1 MSRNVLFVADYP
13 YESQNEGELSFD
25 QGDQIKILNSDGDWW
40 FGELV
45 YPKYGMTE
53 GWISPSY
60 GHVVEESS
68 PYAEISDQDKLNR
81 RTALFMEI
89 IRVETGFCQDLDI
102 FNKTI
107 VSSLLSRNT
116 PFKRNFL
123 NEASI
128 AVSLNLLRDIFNMSS
143 KFLAEIS
150 KADSA
155 EKMALCYRQ
164 LAPALQLYAQYAAE
178 NAACL
183 NAVKS
188 FGRQLREFT
197 NENPLPAGLSLESC
211 LVLPLAHY
219 SKYASNFQEFVWLT
233 PESKPEFVSLKSAL
247 EAINLETLK
256 VDDTLNELAASVKLL
271 SLQSQFVGH
280 PKIFVSSRRLMR
292 EGVLERVR
300 VTGGNV
306 AVKSYYIHLFNDSL
320 ICSQSNASNDSFKL
334 TKTVD
339 LVGASVAQV
348 NLQGM
353 SHTFSISGAGATEIF
368 RSNPEDFQS
377 WVEDIDSVIVLLKN
391 RKVDGRGAITQTSSL
406 LQTTK
411 NLDVRGQCIH
421 KFLSSELRVLD
432 QYSATLVVL
441 IKPLLDASNG
451 SELVIGGDGKNK
463 VENAGKFQKAAI
475 TEALQVPEIKSFLT
489 SAVALG
495 NSLKDFVASI
505 RTQCEKLNWSEEICI
520 GNFFNSDISKNLFN
534 HYRSYATGQQ
544 GCLRVLKTPLF
555 NQFYSDF
562 ENALSSYPGNLGD
575 KLENPRNRPAQY
587 VEFLN
592 QLIQCTGPNHP
603 DHQHLQSA
611 IKIMVALSTELEGTV
626 KNKRNVEKLKEIQS
640 ILIVTTSLFQSVDSK
655 FMQNL
660 VSLDRRFI
668 KEGDLKK
675 VCRKKNK
682 SFRFWLFN
690 DYLVYGS
697 NMGNSSYSFNRALLL
712 KSCSASILKEP
723 KNSFQLNGA
732 EKSFIVIAP
741 SETARSDWVT
751 KIREAREALGV
762 KDDGNS
768 STAPVWVSD
777 HSADGCG
784 VCKQGFGL
792 FRRRHH
798 CRKCGGL
805 VCGEHSKRTEVLAYI
820 HPSTKQRVC
829 DDCFGKEVVKAAIS
843 SHVEPVSQSVQQQSI
858 PTKGN
863 FTNEPVTRS
872 TITTMTMN
880 TSAPPSRSIN
890 AAVTKQ
896 ETIQKPPSISNV
908 PSQQQ
913 QRVPTQ
919 APVKKSV
926 APTSAPAPVAAV
938 APRIAPAPKIA
949 PVAQY
954 ESNIAPTP
962 PLPSNNGPSN
972 NGRVGPPPPPPPP
985 PPPARNGPGPSRPP
999 MPQPTYDTDEPE
1011 EYSQAAAPATPIIS
1025 QPVPPQNLFEN
1036 DERYATYIKMKKL
1049 LPEGPVRQKMLSDGV
1064 LSEAEIDGFF
1074 SGVYVP
1080 NQGGGSHVP
1089 AIPRPAPQL
1098 KSVGASPM
1106 EAPKPA
1112 MGGMLAALQTV
1123 SLKKAD
1129 NDRKARPPSVAAKNA
1144 PGMLSML
1151 ATAMNNR
1158 RDFLKEDESDDDE
1171 SDGGFSDDD
1180 FDDL

>member
-1 MSRNVLFVADYP
+1 MSRNVIFIADYP

-25 QGDQIKILNSDGDWW
+25 LGDQIKILNSDGDWW

-45 YPKYGMTE
+45 IPKYGMTE
-53 GWISPSY
+53 GWLSPSY
-60 GHVVEESS
+60 GHVVEELS
-68 PYAEISDQDKLNR
+68 PYADVSDQDKLNR

-89 IRVETGFCQDLDI
+89 IRVETAFCQDLDI
-102 FNKTI
+102 FNKT
-107 VSSLLSRNT
+107 VVNSLLSRNT

-155 EKMALCYRQ
+155 EKMALCYKQ
-164 LAPALQLYAQYAAE
+164 LAPALQLYAQYASE

-197 NENPLPAGLSLESC
+197 NENPLPAGLTLESC

-219 SKYASNFQEFVWLT
+219 SKYATNFQEFVWLT
-233 PESKPEFVSLKSAL
+233 PESKPEYVSLKSAL
-247 EAINLETLK
+247 EAVNLETVK

-292 EGVLERVR
+292 EGELERVR

-320 ICSQSNASNDSFKL
+320 ICSQRNASNDTFKL

-339 LVGASVAQV
+339 LVGASVAPV
-348 NLQGM
+348 ILQGM
-353 SHTFSISGAGATEIF
+353 MHTFSISGAGATEIF
-368 RSNPEDFQS
+368 RSSPEEFQS
-377 WVEDIDSVIVLLKN
+377 WVEDIDSVIALLKN
-391 RKVDGRGAITQTSSL
+391 RKVDGRGAVTQASSL
-406 LQTTK
+406 LPTTK
-411 NLDVRGQCIH
+411 NLDVRGQCVH

-451 SELVIGGDGKNK
+451 SELVVGGDGKSK
-463 VENAGKFQKAAI
+463 VENVGKFQKAAI

-495 NSLKDFVASI
+495 NSLKDFVNSI
-505 RTQCEKLNWSEEICI
+505 RTQCEKLNWSEEICV
-520 GNFFNSDISKNLFN
+520 GSLFNSDTSKNLFN

-544 GCLRVLKTPLF
+544 GCLRILKTPLF
-555 NQFYSDF
+555 SQFFSDF
-562 ENALSSYPGNLGD
+562 ENALSAYPGSLGD

-592 QLIQCTGPNHP
+592 QLLQCTGPNHP
-603 DHQHLQSA
+603 DHQHLQAA
-611 IKIMVALSTELEGTV
+611 IKILTALSTELEGTV
-626 KNKRNVEKLKEIQS
+626 KSKRNVEKLKEIQS

-660 VSLDRRFI
+660 VSPERRFI

-697 NMGNSSYSFNRALLL
+697 NMGNSSYSFNRALVL
-712 KSCSASILKEP
+712 KTCSASILKEP

-741 SETARSDWVT
+741 SETARSDWVA

-762 KDDGNS
+762 KDDGNA

-777 HSADGCG
+777 HSGDGCC

-820 HPSTKQRVC
+820 HKSAKQRVC
-829 DDCFGKEVVKAAIS
+829 DDCFGKDIVKAAIS
-843 SHVEPVSQSVQQQSI
+843 SHVETASASPQQQSI

-872 TITTMTMN
+872 TITTMSMN
-880 TSAPPSRSIN
+880 ASAPVSR
-890 AAVTKQ
+890 
-896 ETIQKPPSISNV
+896 PNV
-908 PSQQQ
+908 GATTQNSTPKMASAPSQVVPQQ
-913 QRVPTQ
+913 KNQYQ
-919 APVKKSV
+919 APVQKSV
-926 APTSAPAPVAAV
+926 APPSAPMPRSAPAPVQQDSYAM
-938 APRIAPAPKIA
+938 PAP
-949 PVAQY
+949 PQ
-954 ESNIAPTP
+954 SMNG
-962 PLPSNNGPSN
+962 GPS
-972 NGRVGPPPPPPPP
+972 GRAVPPPPPPPP
-985 PPPARNGPGPSRPP
+985 PPPARGGGPSHPSVPQVSYEADNEQLFQSTSIQSKMPPQAQMPPPGPPSNP
-999 MPQPTYDTDEPE
+999 
-1011 EYSQAAAPATPIIS
+1011 
-1025 QPVPPQNLFEN
+1025 FES

-1049 LPEGPVRQKMLSDGV
+1049 LPDGPVRQKMLSDGL

-1074 SGVYVP
+1074 AGVYVP
-1080 NQGGGSHVP
+1080 SPGGMSGSVP
-1089 AIPRPAPQL
+1089 QNIPRAAPQL
-1098 KSVGASPM
+1098 RSVGASPV
-1106 EAPKPA
+1106 ESKPA

-1123 SLKKAD
+1123 SLKQVD

-1158 RDFLKEDESDDDE
+1158 RDFLKEDESDEDE